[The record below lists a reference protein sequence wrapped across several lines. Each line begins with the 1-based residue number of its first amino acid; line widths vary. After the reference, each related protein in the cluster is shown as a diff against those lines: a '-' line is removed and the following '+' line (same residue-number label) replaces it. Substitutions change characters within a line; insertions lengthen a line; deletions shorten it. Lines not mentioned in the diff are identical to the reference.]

1 MSFSSLNVTR
11 KRRFYEKRVQK
22 TLVKL
27 TLAGFGVNF
36 DGTNPTLSITSISM
50 NGVNVCGGSSPPTTT
65 TAVTTTAVTTTAK

>member
-50 NGVNVCGGSSPPTTT
+50 NGVNVCGGSSPTTTATTT
-65 TAVTTTAVTTTAK
+65 TAVTTTAK